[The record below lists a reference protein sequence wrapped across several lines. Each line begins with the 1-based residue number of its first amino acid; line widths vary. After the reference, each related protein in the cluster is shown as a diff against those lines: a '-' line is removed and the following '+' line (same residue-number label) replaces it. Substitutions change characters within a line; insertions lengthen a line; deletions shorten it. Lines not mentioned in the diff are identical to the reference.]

1 MREAIRCLAIQ
12 DHAHFI
18 SGGIRPVV
26 KESSGARVASAT
38 NVVLWERSRR
48 VRTREPAAVQ
58 VDNETAYAVTPL
70 CELFWRA
77 LVASVWESVC
87 EVCFSLGSKIRH

>member
-12 DHAHFI
+12 DLAHFI

-38 NVVLWERSRR
+38 NVVLWEGSRR

-58 VDNETAYAVTPL
+58 VDNDNDTAYAVTQ
-70 CELFWRA
+70 FWRA
-77 LVASVWESVC
+77 CVASVWESLC
-87 EVCFSLGSKIRH
+87 VCFSLGSNIRH

>member
-1 MREAIRCLAIQ
+1 M
-12 DHAHFI
+12 
-18 SGGIRPVV
+18 V

-38 NVVLWERSRR
+38 NVALWEGSRR

-58 VDNETAYAVTPL
+58 VDNDNDTADAVTPL

-77 LVASVWESVC
+77 FVASVWV
-87 EVCFSLGSKIRH
+87 

>member
-1 MREAIRCLAIQ
+1 M
-12 DHAHFI
+12 
-18 SGGIRPVV
+18 V

-38 NVVLWERSRR
+38 NVALWEGSCR

-58 VDNETAYAVTPL
+58 VDNDNDTAYAVTPL

-77 LVASVWESVC
+77 SVAPVWESLY
-87 EVCFSLGSKIRH
+87 EVCFSLGSKIGH